1 MDPDPTPLS
10 RRRNIPF
17 R

>member
-10 RRRNIPF
+10 CWRVTYR
-17 R
+17 